1 MRKYHFVVIFTQK
14 LNKYTMKGERKTTI
28 TVYHLH
34 FKDESLAK
42 RDYYFGSISA
52 IFDVFPKKQ
61 IGIQASSLYNLKLNE
76 ESNPVYENAKCT
88 IRKDVL
94 ISKAQSK

>member
-1 MRKYHFVVIFTQK
+1 
-14 LNKYTMKGERKTTI
+14 MKKDRKTTV

-34 FKDESLAK
+34 IKDESLAK

-52 IFDVFPKKQ
+52 IYEVFTIKQ

-76 ESNPVYENAKCT
+76 KSNPIYENAKC
-88 IRKDVL
+88 IIKKDIL
-94 ISKAQSK
+94 ISKSQAKK

>member
-1 MRKYHFVVIFTQK
+1 
-14 LNKYTMKGERKTTI
+14 MKRERKTTI
-28 TVYHLH
+28 TIYHLH

-52 IFDVFPKKQ
+52 IYEVFTIKQ
-61 IGIQASSLYNLKLNE
+61 VGIQASSLYNLKLNE
-76 ESNPVYENAKCT
+76 KSNPIYENAKCF

-94 ISKAQSK
+94 ISKSQSVK

>member
-1 MRKYHFVVIFTQK
+1 MNREQK
-14 LNKYTMKGERKTTI
+14 ATV

-61 IGIQASSLYNLKLNE
+61 IGIQASSLYNFKLDE
-76 ESNPVYENAKCT
+76 IKNPLYENAKCI

-94 ISKAQSK
+94 ISKSQSVK

>member
-1 MRKYHFVVIFTQK
+1 
-14 LNKYTMKGERKTTI
+14 MKRERKATV

-34 FKDESLAK
+34 FKDESMEK

-61 IGIQASSLYNLKLNE
+61 IGIQASSLYNLKLDENT
-76 ESNPVYENAKCT
+76 NPVYENAKCS